1 LPTDVLEAAEADGA
15 TALQRLWLIIFPML
29 LPVIFLALVLR
40 SMDAFKVFDIVFA
53 TTNGGPGNATN
64 TLMLFAVK
72 QGLQFFNIGRAS
84 AIANLMLVCIAV
96 FSVGFII
103 LIRGVDRRANET

>member
-1 LPTDVLEAAEADGA
+1 
-15 TALQRLWLIIFPML
+15 
-29 LPVIFLALVLR
+29 VIFLALVLR

-96 FSVGFII
+96 FSVGFVI
-103 LIRGVDRRANET
+103 LIRGADRRANET